1 MQLTVKTLKGGKF
14 TIEVENS
21 NTVAEVKTA
30 IVSFCVCVNEMFL
43 RFWYWIGYIFRGHE
57 KPVVYYNI
65 LKIVYHSEMDRSRGY
80 YIYRPSHKRLNR
92 ADLCSSWWDII
103 CEES

>member
-30 IVSFCVCVNEMFL
+30 IVSLLFLYLCVNEMFL
-43 RFWYWIGYIFRGHE
+43 RF
-57 KPVVYYNI
+57 
-65 LKIVYHSEMDRSRGY
+65 
-80 YIYRPSHKRLNR
+80 
-92 ADLCSSWWDII
+92 
-103 CEES
+103 